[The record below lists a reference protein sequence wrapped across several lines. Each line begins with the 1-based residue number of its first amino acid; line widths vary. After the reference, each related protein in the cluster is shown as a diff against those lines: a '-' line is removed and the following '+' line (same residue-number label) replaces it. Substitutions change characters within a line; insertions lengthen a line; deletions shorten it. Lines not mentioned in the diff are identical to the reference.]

1 MSDPAIIRRIAG
13 MADEVLGKM
22 RDTCKTPG
30 EAVAVLAMVLAA
42 VDRNYDRPEGVTDEG
57 FVALVTV
64 AVRQSMAVLH
74 ASAQ

>member
-1 MSDPAIIRRIAG
+1 

-64 AVRQSMAVLH
+64 AVRQSLRR
-74 ASAQ
+74 

>member
-42 VDRNYDRPEGVTDEG
+42 VDRNYARPEGVTDEG
-57 FVALVTV
+57 FVALVTA
-64 AVRQSMAVLH
+64 AVRQSMAVLR
-74 ASAQ
+74 ARAQ